1 MNEKTVS
8 QILEE
13 IAQSICDTRCKYPH
27 EWDEDKE
34 GIPLDESEICE
45 NCPLMRL

>member
-13 IAQSICDTRCKYPH
+13 IAQSICDTRCKYPN
-27 EWDEDKE
+27 EWDK
-34 GIPLDESEICE
+34 IRKAYR
-45 NCPLMRL
+45 LMKVRSVRTVR